1 MTNKQINAAIAEA
14 CGWTCVSAV
23 HASGIAPNTETHPR
37 LRSSLRKN
45 YVGNEFIPNYCNS
58 LEAMHQAEKCLSEKH
73 MREYIFELHNITDGD
88 MNAQGDF
95 WDRAKLYYPVVCATA
110 RERAEAFLRALKLWE
125 EEE

>member
-1 MTNKQINAAIAEA
+1 MTSKQINAAIAQA

-23 HASGIAPNTETHPR
+23 HSSGRAPNAD
-37 LRSSLRKN
+37 

-58 LEAMHQAEKCLSEKH
+58 LEAMHQAEKCLSEKD

-95 WDRAKLYYPVVCATA
+95 WDRAKLYFPVVCATA
-110 RERAEAFLRALKLWE
+110 RQRSEAFLRALKLWE

>member
-23 HASGIAPNTETHPR
+23 HSSGTAPNAD
-37 LRSSLRKN
+37 
-45 YVGNEFIPNYCNS
+45 YIGNEFIPNYCNS

-110 RERAEAFLRALKLWE
+110 RQRAEAFLRALKLWE

>member
-1 MTNKQINAAIAEA
+1 MTDEQINRVIAEA
-14 CGWTCVSAV
+14 CGWTDIDGLSAK
-23 HASGIAPNTETHPR
+23 GLMGTPPE
-37 LRSSLRKN
+37 SLCSFN
-45 YVGNEFIPNYCNS
+45 YIPDYCND
-58 LEAMHQAEKCLSEKH
+58 LNAMHQAEKCLSEKH

-110 RERAEAFLRALKLWE
+110 RQRAEAILRALKLWE